1 MRREHERSAIL
12 LIHFCKNMLLIALIV
27 FATNEHTTF
36 DSTQNFWTR
45 TKRFKAGLKFTFV
58 GPWEFQVSICDF
70 KRQSFFFFF
79 LSEIFT
85 WREQERRKMSL
96 MIPSTHLLLIALIVG
111 ATNERTTIDNSW
123 NLWMQFRQLVRF
135 VSKLWLPMQ
144 IQQLASLFL
153 WAFVG
158 L

>member
-1 MRREHERSAIL
+1 MW
-12 LIHFCKNMLLIALIV
+12 AL
-27 FATNEHTTF
+27 E
-36 DSTQNFWTR
+36 NFTSQYV
-45 TKRFKAGLKFTFV
+45 TSKDNL
-58 GPWEFQVSICDF
+58 
-70 KRQSFFFFF
+70 SFFFFF
-79 LSEIFT
+79 PPEIFP
-85 WREQERRKMSL
+85 WGEQEWKDISL

-111 ATNERTTIDNSW
+111 ATNERTTIDNSR

-135 VSKLWLPMQ
+135 ISKLWLPMQ

>member
-1 MRREHERSAIL
+1 
-12 LIHFCKNMLLIALIV
+12 
-27 FATNEHTTF
+27 
-36 DSTQNFWTR
+36 
-45 TKRFKAGLKFTFV
+45 
-58 GPWEFQVSICDF
+58 
-70 KRQSFFFFF
+70 
-79 LSEIFT
+79 
-85 WREQERRKMSL
+85 

-111 ATNERTTIDNSW
+111 ATNERTTIDNSR

-135 VSKLWLPMQ
+135 ISKLWLPMQ